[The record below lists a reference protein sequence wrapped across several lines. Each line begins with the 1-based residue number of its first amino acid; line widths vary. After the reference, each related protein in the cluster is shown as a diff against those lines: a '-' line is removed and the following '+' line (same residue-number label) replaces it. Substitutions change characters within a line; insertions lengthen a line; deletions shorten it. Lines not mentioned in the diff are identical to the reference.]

1 MRFRALVVALV
12 LPICLQ
18 GAPALAQDA
27 AEPAPEASEQ
37 RKEVEARYKRAL
49 ELFNDGSYDAARL
62 ELKRAYELAPTYRIL
77 YNIALVNVELNDY
90 AGALDAFERYL
101 SEGSPRLH
109 HVAKVTASLASRLE
123 E

>member
-1 MRFRALVVALV
+1 MGQVIRLRSLLVALA

-18 GAPALAQDA
+18 GTPAFAQSAEEDA
-27 AEPAPEASEQ
+27 AAAQ
-37 RKEVEARYKRAL
+37 RKEAEARYKRAL

-90 AGALDAFERYL
+90 VGA
-101 SEGSPRLH
+101 SS
-109 HVAKVTASLASRLE
+109 
-123 E
+123 